1 MKVMNNK
8 KGVEIESI
16 EKGSI
21 AEKAGLFPKD
31 RLISI
36 NGHGISDEIDL
47 FFYGSEGNLEVIIKR
62 KEEFKKIDIFS
73 DGTDLGIRLKPFRI
87 KSCKNKCIFCFVS
100 QLPKGLRRSLYLK
113 DEDYR
118 MSFLYGNYITLTNL
132 SESDKKRI
140 VEQRLSPLYISVH
153 STNKDIRNRL
163 LGNPS
168 APDILKE
175 IKFLASH
182 KIKMHTQIVLCP
194 GFNDGE
200 ELEKTIRELYRFYPY
215 VSSVAVVPV
224 GITAFRKE
232 KIKHIGKDEAVRTL
246 EIIQKYQMRFRRKHG
261 DAFVYAADE
270 FFIKAEMPFPSI
282 DIYGE
287 FPQIE
292 NGVGM
297 VPLFMH
303 RARRLKIP
311 EVSIN
316 GIRFVTFTGLSFYSY
331 LFRFIERL
339 RKNSI
344 NIEIIPVENTFFGP
358 TITVTGLLTGRDI
371 IKSLTGLIK
380 SGDILLIPDIV
391 LREFEDVFLDD
402 LTVQDI
408 NDFFGIKSIVIESTP
423 EGLLKAILKE
433 VSCQDSESKR
443 QICVTA

>member
-1 MKVMNNK
+1 MK
-8 KGVEIESI
+8 KGVEIEFV

-21 AEKAGLFPKD
+21 AERAGLYPKD

-36 NGHGISDEIDL
+36 NGHEIRDEIDL
-47 FFYGSEGNLEVIIKR
+47 FFYGSESNLEVVIKR
-62 KEEFKKIDIFS
+62 NEELRRINIVS
-73 DGTDLGIRLKPFRI
+73 NGTNLGIKLKPFRI
-87 KSCKNKCIFCFVS
+87 KSCRNKCIFCFVS

-118 MSFLYGNYITLTNL
+118 MSFLYGNYITITNL

-153 STNKDIRNRL
+153 STNRDIRNRL

-168 APDILKE
+168 ASDVLKE
-175 IKFLASH
+175 IKFFASH
-182 KIKMHTQIVLCP
+182 RIKMHAQIVLCP
-194 GFNDGE
+194 GFNDGK
-200 ELEKTIRELYRFYPY
+200 ELENTIKDLYRFYPY
-215 VSSVAVVPV
+215 VSSIAVVPV

-232 KIKHIGKDEAVRTL
+232 KIKEVSREDALKTL
-246 EIIQKYQMRFRRKHG
+246 DIVHKFQMRYRRKHG

-270 FFIKAEMPFPSI
+270 FYIKVEMPFPSI
-282 DIYGE
+282 DIYGD

-303 RARRLKIP
+303 RAKRLKIP
-311 EVSIN
+311 NMAWE
-316 GIRFVTFTGLSFYSY
+316 GHRFVTFTGLSFYPY
-331 LFRFIERL
+331 LFKFIERL
-339 RKNSI
+339 KKNGI
-344 NIEIIPVENTFFGP
+344 NIEVIPVENTFFGS

-371 IKSLTGLIK
+371 IRVLTGIIK

-391 LREFEDVFLDD
+391 LREFDDVFLDD

-408 NDFFGIKSIVIESTP
+408 NDFFGIHSIVIDPTP
-423 EGLLKAILKE
+423 EGLLKAIMKE
-433 VSCQDSESKR
+433 VSSQDLESKK
-443 QICVTA
+443 QIYITA